1 MEVLWLVLA
10 AIGGSLI
17 TSLIYRFRS
26 VFGILRIDRTNPQKD
41 VYRFDIEDLDK
52 IYKKKYVWLKID
64 KNADL
69 SQK

>member
-17 TSLIYRFRS
+17 TSLVYSFRS